1 MPTPSR
7 GTSGKLLILGV
18 FAVALAAAAASWW
31 FRYAA
36 THRAA
41 QFWGPTAARLIR
53 DAPRVSL
60 RSDELSAGGD
70 HSADLP
76 RNLSSTPG
84 LTHLRTALLEDRSY
98 DWTAAGP
105 ADSNWSSSLVFE
117 ETEGAEPR
125 VVILFSPDFHWAANG
140 SADDPAANA
149 VATGP
154 ILAKGLQVFFAEQSP
169 VARAE

>member
-1 MPTPSR
+1 MSLPSR
-7 GTSGKLLILGV
+7 GSSGKRLILGV
-18 FAVALAAAAASWW
+18 FVVALAAAAASWW
-31 FRYAA
+31 YRYAG

-41 QFWGPTAARLIR
+41 QFWGPQAAELIR
-53 DAPRVSL
+53 DAPRVTL
-60 RSDELSAGGD
+60 RSDDPAIEGNNP
-70 HSADLP
+70 ADLP
-76 RNLSSTPG
+76 RDISSAHG
-84 LTHLRTALLEDRSY
+84 LIHLRTALLQDESY
-98 DWTAAGP
+98 DWSAKGP

-154 ILAKGLQVFFAEQSP
+154 ILAKGLHEFFAEQSP
-169 VARAE
+169 DAPAE